1 MMLYVVKPSEI
12 DSDLSF
18 KRRGLCILAICVSA
32 HGCYL
37 SSRKAYLD
45 AKNVK

>member
-18 KRRGLCILAICVSA
+18 KRRGLCILAICARA

-37 SSRKAYLD
+37 SSRKAYLG